1 MLIQGRATSNL
12 QTIYECNLSI
22 HVALLD
28 FYKFIIAMRYR
39 LALDL
44 GTNSIGWA
52 LVELD
57 AQEPPQPFRLI
68 RLGSRI
74 FSDGR
79 NPKDGSSLA
88 VERRG
93 PRQMRRR
100 RDRYL
105 KRRDRFMQ
113 ALIDCGLMPKDEA
126 ERKALVTE
134 NPYLLR
140 QRGLDHALSL
150 AEFGR
155 ALFHLNQRR
164 GFKSN
169 RKTDRS
175 AGKESGKIKE
185 AIAAFREA
193 MGDARTVGEALA
205 RRHLDG
211 KSVRARLVGKG
222 KEEHYELYID
232 RDWIAK
238 EFDALWESQRRFHS
252 SQLTETAQ
260 ERIKGILLHQRPL
273 RPVLPGKCF
282 LEPDERRA
290 PAALPSAQLFRLY
303 QEVNHLRIETLV
315 DRKERPLKRNERDE
329 LLRALATK
337 AEVKFEGLRKQLF
350 GANRE
355 AFRFTLESEN
365 RKALKGCDTTY
376 KLAHKQAFG
385 ARWHD
390 FSLMEQNEIVS
401 LLLNSENEAQL
412 HQALCQGYQLSGEQ
426 ADYIASRP
434 LEDGFFRFS
443 RKAIDKLLPPL
454 RDAWNVE
461 NDAPLTY
468 DKAVLAAGYA
478 AHTVQAPDVLRPI
491 LPYYGEILWRYTQD
505 APTAKNP
512 EERQWGKIANP
523 TVHIGLN
530 QVRKLINALIE
541 KYGPPTQ
548 IAVELAREL
557 KAGLEEKQRIKQKQ
571 RENKERNDRIR
582 LRLEE
587 LGQRDNAENRL
598 RLKLFEEL
606 EKPGSQC
613 IYTGRL
619 ISLAR
624 VFSNDYQID
633 HILPFSRTL
642 DDGFSNKLLVH
653 RDANKYKGDR
663 TPFEAFGGDL
673 DGYRWADIETR
684 ANRLPKEK
692 RRRFEPDALASWLR
706 NEKDFLA
713 RQLTDTAYLARCA
726 KQYLAAV
733 CPNHQVYVS
742 PGRLTGMLRGKWGL
756 DRILAPHDENGE
768 LRSLKN
774 RNDHRHHAVDAAV
787 IAVTDR
793 SLLQRVATLAGRSE
807 AEGLDRLLANMEWP
821 WADYR
826 HEIEQAIRRCVV
838 SHKPDHGPEAA
849 LHNDTAY
856 GISDGPRSDGK
867 HIVHHRVEF
876 ASLKP
881 GDESRID
888 CEGPLYV
895 DLCAALSESDAKIRE
910 SRLQALA
917 ERYKQRK
924 VRYLEPM
931 SVVPIRPRDKYG
943 KTMADAPP
951 YKAYK
956 GDSNYCYELFVN
968 ERGRWDGEVI
978 TTFQANQ
985 KAFRKFMADIRRYR
999 TLTFGGKALL
1009 MRLCVNDVLAIEENE
1024 VRKIMRVAQLSE
1036 GKVVLAEH
1044 LEGGALRDRD
1054 RATADNFKYMTK
1066 SPGVLRE
1073 LKARRVFVTITGEVR
1088 DPGFKA

>member
-1 MLIQGRATSNL
+1 
-12 QTIYECNLSI
+12 
-22 HVALLD
+22 
-28 FYKFIIAMRYR
+28 MRYR

-52 LVELD
+52 VVELD
-57 AQEPPQPFRLI
+57 DQELPRPFRLV

-88 VERRG
+88 AERRG

-105 KRRDRFMQ
+105 KRRDRFMR
-113 ALIDCGLMPKDEA
+113 ALIDCGLMPVNETA
-126 ERKALVTE
+126 RKALVAE

-140 QRGLDHALSL
+140 QRGLDQALTPG
-150 AEFGR
+150 EFGR
-155 ALFHLNQRR
+155 VLFHLNQRR

-205 RRHLDG
+205 RRHQIG
-211 KSVRARLVGKG
+211 KPVRARLIGKG

-232 RDWIAK
+232 REWIAE
-238 EFDALWESQRRFHS
+238 EFDKLWESQRRFYPD
-252 SQLTETAQ
+252 LLNDTAHD
-260 ERIKGILLHQRPL
+260 RIKGILLHQRPL
-273 RPVLPGKCF
+273 RPMLPGKCF

-290 PAALPSAQLFRLY
+290 PAALPSAQLCRLY
-303 QEVNHLRIETLV
+303 QEVNHLRVETLV
-315 DRKERPLKRNERDE
+315 DRKERPLTRKERDE
-329 LLRALATK
+329 LIRTLDNK

-365 RKALKGCDTTY
+365 RKALKGCDTTA

-390 FSLMEQNEIVS
+390 FSLAEQDEIVA
-401 LLLNSENEAQL
+401 LLLDSENEAQL
-412 HQALCQGYQLSGEQ
+412 HDTLCLRYQLSDEQ
-426 ADYIASRP
+426 ANYIANRS
-434 LEDGFFRFS
+434 LEDGFLRFS
-443 RKAIDKLLPPL
+443 RKAIDKLLPVL
-454 RDAWNVE
+454 RDRWNAE
-461 NDAPLTY
+461 DDAPLTY

-478 AHTVQAPDVLRPI
+478 AHTVQSPDVLRSK
-491 LPYYGEILWRYTQD
+491 LPYYGEVLWRYTQD
-505 APTAKNP
+505 VATAKNP
-512 EERQWGKIANP
+512 DERQWGKIANP

-530 QVRKLINALIE
+530 QVRKLVNALID
-541 KYGPPTQ
+541 KYGSPTQ

-557 KAGLEEKQRIKQKQ
+557 KAGLEEKKRIQQQQ

-582 LRLEE
+582 KRLEE
-587 LGQRDNAENRL
+587 LSQKNNAENRL

-619 ISLAR
+619 ISLTR

-642 DDGFSNKLLVH
+642 DDSFSNKLLVY
-653 RDANKYKGDR
+653 RDANKYKGNR
-663 TPFEAFGGDL
+663 TPFEAFGGDR
-673 DGYRWADIETR
+673 DGYRWTDIEAR

-692 RRRFEPDALASWLR
+692 RRRFEPDALESWLR
-706 NEKDFLA
+706 NERDFLA

-726 KQYLAAV
+726 KQYLAAI
-733 CPNHQVYVS
+733 CPSNQVYVS
-742 PGRLTGMLRGKWGL
+742 PGRLTSMLRGKWGL
-756 DRILAPHDENGE
+756 DRILAPHDATGE
-768 LRSLKN
+768 LRSIKN
-774 RNDHRHHAVDAAV
+774 RNDHRHHAIDAAV

-793 SLLQRVATLAGRSE
+793 SLLQRVATLAGRAEE
-807 AEGLDRLLANMEWP
+807 AGLERLLADMEWP
-821 WADYR
+821 WPTYR
-826 HEIEQAIRRCVV
+826 HDVEQAIRHCVV

-856 GISDGPRSDGK
+856 GIREGSREDGK
-867 HIVHHRVEF
+867 YIVHHRVDF
-876 ASLKP
+876 TSLKP
-881 GDESRID
+881 GDEKRID
-888 CEGPLYV
+888 CDGTLYA
-895 DLCAALSESDAKIRE
+895 DLCAALAESDAKLRE
-910 SRLQALA
+910 NRLQALS

-924 VRYLEPM
+924 VRYVEPM
-931 SVVPIRPRDKYG
+931 SVIPILPRDKYG
-943 KTMADAPP
+943 KPIAHGRP

-968 ERGRWDGEVI
+968 ERGRWDGKVI
-978 TTFQANQ
+978 STFLANQ
-985 KAFRKFMADIRRYR
+985 KEFCRFMADVKRYR
-999 TLTFGGKALL
+999 TQTFDGRPLL
-1009 MRLCVNDVLAIEENE
+1009 MRFCGNDMLAIEENGQ
-1024 VRKIMRVAQLSE
+1024 RRIMRVVKFSE
-1036 GKVVLAEH
+1036 GKLVMAEH
-1044 LEGGALRDRD
+1044 FEGGVLRDRD
-1054 RATADNFKYMTK
+1054 ASASDTFKYATK
-1066 SPGVLRE
+1066 SPGALRE
-1073 LKARRVFVTITGEVR
+1073 LKSRRVFVTLTGEVH
-1088 DPGFKA
+1088 DPGFKG